1 MHKDARRR
9 DLMINSVSNQ
19 GYTNPYSAKEYLSN
33 ELNTTQMAGQN
44 NLTGSLLYTS
54 DTVSLGSI
62 SETSVTYSKS
72 LSINATKG
80 DGFDMLRGLV
90 LNMLKEQGID
100 TKIANGD
107 NEIDLS
113 KITQEDA
120 QKLIAK
126 DGYFGVDQTSDR
138 IVNFAIATAGADPS
152 KLDAI
157 KEGVDKGFKEA
168 LKAFGGSLPDISYDT
183 YDAVMNKL
191 DAWAQAGDN
200 SQVTQ
205 TIG

>member
-1 MHKDARRR
+1 
-9 DLMINSVSNQ
+9 MINAIGNQ
-19 GYTNPYSAKEYLSN
+19 GYTSPSVKQYPASD
-33 ELNTTQMAGQN
+33 LNTMQATGQK
-44 NLTGSLLYTS
+44 NLVSTLLFKS
-54 DTVSLGSI
+54 DTVTLNSS
-62 SETSVTYSKS
+62 SEASVTYSKS
-72 LSINATKG
+72 LSITTMKG
-80 DGFDMLRGLV
+80 DGYDMLRGLV
-90 LNMLKEQGID
+90 VNMLKEQGID

-107 NEIDLS
+107 TEIDLS

-138 IVNFAIATAGADPS
+138 IVNFAIATAGSDPS
-152 KLDAI
+152 RLDAI
-157 KEGVDKGFKEA
+157 KEGVNKGFKEA
-168 LKAFGGSLPDISYDT
+168 LQAFGGSLPDISYDT

-191 DAWAQAGDN
+191 DTWAQAGTN

>member
-1 MHKDARRR
+1 
-9 DLMINSVSNQ
+9 MINTVGNQ
-19 GYTNPYSAKEYLSN
+19 GYTGPSASQNLGNS
-33 ELNTTQMAGQN
+33 LNSTQTAGQKS
-44 NLTGSLLYTS
+44 LVTSLLFKS
-54 DTVSLGSI
+54 DTVTLGSS
-62 SETSVTYSKS
+62 SETSATYSSS
-72 LSINATKG
+72 LSINARKG

-107 NEIDLS
+107 STIDLS
-113 KITQEDA
+113 KISQEDA

-126 DGYFGVDQTSDR
+126 DGYFGIDQTSDR
-138 IVNFAIATAGADPS
+138 IVNFAIATAGSDPS
-152 KLDAI
+152 KIDAI
-157 KEGVDKGFKEA
+157 KEGVEKGFKEA

-191 DAWAQAGDN
+191 DTWAQAGDN

-205 TIG
+205 TFG

>member
-1 MHKDARRR
+1 
-9 DLMINSVSNQ
+9 MINSVSNQ
-19 GYTNPYSAKEYLSN
+19 EYANPSVNRYPGNS
-33 ELNTTQMAGQN
+33 LNSTQKAGQK
-44 NLTGSLLYTS
+44 NLVTSLLFKS
-54 DTVSLGSI
+54 DTVTLGSS
-62 SETSVTYSKS
+62 SETSATYSSS
-72 LSINATKG
+72 LSVNATKG

-107 NEIDLS
+107 GTIDLS

-120 QKLIAK
+120 RSLIAK

-138 IVNFAIATAGADPS
+138 IVNFAIATAGSDPS
-152 KLDAI
+152 KIDAI

-191 DAWAQAGDN
+191 DTWAQAGNN

-205 TIG
+205 TFG

>member
-1 MHKDARRR
+1 
-9 DLMINSVSNQ
+9 MINQVSNQ
-19 GYTNPYSAKEYLSN
+19 GYTSPYSANQYLANNPDTPQAS
-33 ELNTTQMAGQN
+33 GQK
-44 NLTGSLLYTS
+44 NLVNSLLVKS
-54 DTVSLGSI
+54 DTVTLNSS
-62 SETSVTYSKS
+62 SEISVTYSS
-72 LSINATKG
+72 SSALTATKG

-107 NEIDLS
+107 STIDLS
-113 KITQEDA
+113 KITKEDA

-138 IVNFAIATAGADPS
+138 IVNFAIATAGSDPS
-152 KLDAI
+152 RLDAI
-157 KEGVDKGFKEA
+157 KAGVDKGFQEA

-191 DAWAQAGDN
+191 DTWAQTGTN
-200 SQVTQ
+200 NQVTQ
-205 TIG
+205 TFG